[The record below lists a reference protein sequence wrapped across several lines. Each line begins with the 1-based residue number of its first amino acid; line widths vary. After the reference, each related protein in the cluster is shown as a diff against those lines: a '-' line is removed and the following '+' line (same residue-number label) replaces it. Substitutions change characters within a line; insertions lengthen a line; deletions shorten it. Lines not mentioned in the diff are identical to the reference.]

1 MGLTTVCGP
10 GAEQEAR
17 ASNRQVSQSLNRNQT
32 GTAAGGR
39 PGPLLVHEVFF
50 GSKKDSEINRA
61 NNKESGENSELMHG
75 VVPIHKCG
83 MNSLGRIGLAQAL
96 PATVIMYRS
105 RLPAW

>member
-1 MGLTTVCGP
+1 
-10 GAEQEAR
+10 
-17 ASNRQVSQSLNRNQT
+17 
-32 GTAAGGR
+32 
-39 PGPLLVHEVFF
+39 
-50 GSKKDSEINRA
+50 
-61 NNKESGENSELMHG
+61 MHG